1 MKRIILLFTA
11 LLLTQIGVAN
21 TFPQEGDSVIK
32 AKAKELTK
40 KYGDEVGLEA
50 DQLDVF
56 EKTLAGYLTKRAKVG
71 KLNVSDSDKLVMLK
85 QLASQEDED
94 MEALLSKG
102 QYKKY
107 IKAKTKLQP

>member
-1 MKRIILLFTA
+1 
-11 LLLTQIGVAN
+11 
-21 TFPQEGDSVIK
+21 
-32 AKAKELTK
+32 
-40 KYGDEVGLEA
+40 
-50 DQLDVF
+50 
-56 EKTLAGYLTKRAKVG
+56 VG

-85 QLASQEDED
+85 QLASQENED

>member
-11 LLLTQIGVAN
+11 LLLTQIGTAN

-40 KYGDEVGLEA
+40 KYEAEIGLEA

-56 EKTLAGYLTKRAKVG
+56 EKTLAGYLMKRAKVG
-71 KLNVSDSDKLVMLK
+71 QLNVSDSDKLVMLK
-85 QLASQEDED
+85 QLASQENED

-107 IKAKTKLQP
+107 VKVKTKLQP